1 MAGKFFKV
9 FIARLASCAWRG
21 RSHSMPIHLAPP
33 HRGGQLGLG
42 CPFDPKSSKPT
53 GLLLPGSRGSPTFGG
68 MSGMGLVL
76 AATKVFSSLEL
87 DPMGLIS
94 AAPIHVYARGS
105 PSMVSRPD
113 FQK

>member
-1 MAGKFFKV
+1 
-9 FIARLASCAWRG
+9 
-21 RSHSMPIHLAPP
+21 
-33 HRGGQLGLG
+33 
-42 CPFDPKSSKPT
+42 
-53 GLLLPGSRGSPTFGG
+53 
-68 MSGMGLVL
+68 MGLVL

-105 PSMVSRPD
+105 PSMVSRPN